1 MNDLLGVAATSAI
14 RRRVR
19 ERIAES
25 PAIPRTSLASHL
37 MALVAEEAPLLSSA
51 AAAQLVEN
59 LIDDL
64 TGLGP
69 LEAILKDSEITEIM
83 VNGDSQCWVERA
95 GQLECLPIRVDADEL
110 MRLVERVITPLG
122 LRLDR
127 SSPMVDARL
136 PDGARLHAVI
146 APVAID
152 GPCLTIRRFGSTQVP
167 LEAFDPDEACLSLLR
182 SAIDSGAN
190 LVIAGGTGAGKTTLL
205 NALGGWID
213 TNSRIVTIEETAELR
228 LPGRHVL
235 RLEARAPNAE
245 GAGAVTIR
253 DLVRTALRMRPDR
266 IIVGE
271 VRGPEVLDMLQALN
285 TGHSGSATTL
295 HANGALEALH
305 RMESLALLGGGEIP
319 LAAVRA
325 HIAAAIDLIIVVA
338 RAQGGTRRIV
348 QIAEVTP
355 PGMRLGVV
363 DRWVRG
369 RGLIEG
375 PLSRPVLRNAMSR

>member
-1 MNDLLGVAATSAI
+1 
-14 RRRVR
+14 
-19 ERIAES
+19 
-25 PAIPRTSLASHL
+25 

-295 HANGALEALH
+295 HANGALEALY